1 MKIKPVS
8 CLIIFLVALT
18 FIDGC
23 KKDDTPVPYG
33 SYTGR
38 YLFTI
43 TYSAPDNTDTTWLYD
58 GYINHDDFTKQ
69 WTIRF
74 LSTEEIYPTIDDNGV
89 MTCPYLVN
97 QQPGWSFSGNIDYN
111 GNVNFLLKQTLIH
124 QGISYILS
132 YTVKGKKKQ
141 E

>member
-1 MKIKPVS
+1 MKTKPVS
-8 CLIIFLVALT
+8 CLIIFLFALT
-18 FIDGC
+18 FINGC
-23 KKDDTPVPYG
+23 RKDDTPVSNG

-38 YLFTI
+38 YSFTI
-43 TYSAPDNTDTTWLYD
+43 IFNVSNSPDTTWLYD

-97 QQPGWSFSGNIDYN
+97 QQTGWFFSGNIDNN
-111 GNVNFLLKQTLIH
+111 GNVNYLLKQTIIH
-124 QGISYILS
+124 EGVSYILS

-141 E
+141 K